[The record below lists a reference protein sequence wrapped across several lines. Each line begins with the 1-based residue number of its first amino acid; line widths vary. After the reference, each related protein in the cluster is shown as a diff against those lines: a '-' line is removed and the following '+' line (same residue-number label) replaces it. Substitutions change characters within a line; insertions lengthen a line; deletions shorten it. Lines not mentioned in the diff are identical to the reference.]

1 MSHSLSRW
9 QAVAL
14 GLVVV
19 VSLGLGAFGVA
30 RIAEKQ
36 GLWVDTFEVTAGFPE
51 VHDVTPGTPV
61 RIRGMEAGQVVAIE
75 YPDHDGPAA
84 EVTVR
89 MRLDSRFAS
98 RIYSDATAQIQSSGL
113 LGGKVISLHP
123 GNPDRGVL
131 ASGRLRGLKPFN
143 LDEAVAEVRG
153 TAAEMRGLAS
163 EAKGLVKDVRESNG
177 TVMKL
182 LRDDDIYQDAKA
194 LIGRADKAI
203 GTLEGEVTGLRSF
216 VQDGRETLRSVKQGT
231 DAIGKVPIIRNYVE
245 NSVELMVR
253 PNHHREMWPYK
264 IKDLFEP
271 GTATLTYDGQ
281 VHLNN
286 LTHTLK
292 ANGHKQADIVVAA
305 FWDPQDK
312 QQTPAS
318 ATELTRK
325 QAEAVVAHFKT
336 CNVHKIGTFSRR
348 KMTPLGMG
356 MNPSPVVEA
365 EPLPA
370 CAVQVIMFTPH

>member
-1 MSHSLSRW
+1 MSQSLSRW

-19 VSLGLGAFGVA
+19 ASLGLGAFGIA
-30 RIAEKQ
+30 RIAQKQ
-36 GLWVDTFEVTAGFPE
+36 GLWADTFEVTAGFPE

-61 RIRGMEAGQVVAIE
+61 RIRGLDAGQVIAIE
-75 YPDHDGPAA
+75 YPDHDGPGA

-113 LGGKVISLHP
+113 LGSKVISVNP
-123 GNPDRGVL
+123 GSPNSGAL

-153 TAAEMRGLAS
+153 TAAEMRGLAG

-182 LRDDDIYQDAKA
+182 IRDDDIYQDAKA
-194 LIGRADKAI
+194 LIGRADKAV

-216 VQDGRETLRSVKQGT
+216 IQDGRETLRSVKQGT

-264 IKDLFEP
+264 TKDLFEP
-271 GTATLTYDGQ
+271 GTAILSYDGQ

-286 LTHTLK
+286 LTHTLR

-305 FWDPQDK
+305 FWDPEDK
-312 QQTPAS
+312 GQTPAS

-325 QAEAVVAHFKT
+325 QAEAVVGHLKL
-336 CNVHKIGTFSRR
+336 CNIHKIGTFARR
-348 KMTPLGMG
+348 KITPLGMG
-356 MNPSPVVEA
+356 TSPSPVVEA
-365 EPLPA
+365 EQFPPCL
-370 CAVQVIMFTPH
+370 VQVIMFTPH